1 MNKETLLMFR
11 NEILKALMNKK
22 VPKEIELD
30 KLDIECLMLQLLDPE
45 NFEDNRKVLRKNYYE
60 NQRWNKKR

>member
-1 MNKETLLMFR
+1 MDKETLLIFR
-11 NEILKALMNKK
+11 DEILKALMNKK

-30 KLDIECLMLQLLDPE
+30 KLDIECLMVQFLNPD

-60 NQRWNKKR
+60 NQRWKKR

>member
-1 MNKETLLMFR
+1 MDKETLLMFR
-11 NEILKALMNKK
+11 DEILKALMNKK

-30 KLDIECLMLQLLDPE
+30 KLDIEWLMLQFLNPD

-60 NQRWNKKR
+60 NQRWKKR